1 MKKITLT
8 KVIHIIPVIISVIAL
23 CIAITKP
30 TKVVTTNANE
40 KVVVEEE
47 PKESAVQKN
56 CRHNWSTVTED
67 KNNHSI
73 VLSCDKCGL
82 IEVINTLKYGEY

>member
-30 TKVVTTNANE
+30 TKVVTTSE

-47 PKESAVQKN
+47 SKKSAVQKN

>member
-30 TKVVTTNANE
+30 TKVVTTGE

-47 PKESAVQKN
+47 SKKSAVQKN
-56 CRHNWSTVTED
+56 C
-67 KNNHSI
+67 
-73 VLSCDKCGL
+73 
-82 IEVINTLKYGEY
+82 

>member
-40 KVVVEEE
+40 KWW
-47 PKESAVQKN
+47 SRKN
-56 CRHNWSTVTED
+56 L
-67 KNNHSI
+67 KK
-73 VLSCDKCGL
+73 VLSRKIVGIIGPLLQKIRTITLLFCLVTNVALLRLL
-82 IEVINTLKYGEY
+82 IL